1 MYEIWKHLEIEGL
14 EKYEISSLGR
24 IKNSNTQTLLKPQKN
39 IYGYMSVIL
48 YKNIKFSKA
57 KPCSFRIHRL
67 VLQTFK
73 PIENMDTLEVNH
85 IDCNRSNNILSN
97 LEWVTCSENCRK
109 KLPKSTFYNS
119 QGCYDDKGNYFNSY
133 REAARFYGISA
144 NTVKNDC
151 IGKTTRIEN
160 YKGNGGRPTFHK

>member
-14 EKYEISSLGR
+14 EKYEISNLGR
-24 IKNSNTQTLLKPQKN
+24 IRNGNTKKILKPQKN
-39 IYGYMSVIL
+39 LYDYMSIVL
-48 YKNIKFSKA
+48 YKNIKYNKA
-57 KPCSFRIHRL
+57 KPCNLRIHRL

-73 PIENMDTLEVNH
+73 PVNNMDSLEVNH
-85 IDCNRSNNILSN
+85 IDHNRSNNILNN
-97 LEWVTCSENCRK
+97 LEWVTRSENCNK
-109 KLPKSTFYNS
+109 KTPKQHFYNS
-119 QGCYDDKGNYFNSY
+119 QGCYDNKDNYFNSY